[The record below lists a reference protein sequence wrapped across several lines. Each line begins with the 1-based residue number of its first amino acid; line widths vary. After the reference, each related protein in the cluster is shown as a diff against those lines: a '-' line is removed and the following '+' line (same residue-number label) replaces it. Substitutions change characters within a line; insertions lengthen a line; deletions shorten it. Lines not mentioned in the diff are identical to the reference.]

1 MGQREPL
8 RMAADGAGRAPPRRS
23 HPAPRWAAWR
33 TSRPAAW
40 RPPAQRRRLQPAL
53 LAAMPLV
60 PVCGDSCAAGMLH
73 SLHPAK
79 PPVEAAA
86 ASICC
91 RKCFSQ
97 LVANALPVPFVAL
110 QPGELAGRQHGYGRV
125 WWGGRAGRAPWTC
138 ATRRARGPWPR
149 AAWGQSPGRSAR
161 SGPGTTQTAPAPPP
175 RRVIRVFGAPAGRSG
190 PACDPAARDTLRAA
204 QGACGAAGGA
214 AAGLQVAVALLAQ
227 DVADQQLQ
235 LRARDDL
242 LRVQVEALE
251 EVLVRLAAAHPAP
264 RARAPGVSAP
274 PMCPAAR
281 PARLSAQG
289 VGAVQRRRA
298 DLLSIQAAGSSRA
311 VTGAHTPT
319 AVAPTRQPQ
328 AAAAPK
334 SHPAAP
340 RAHIS
345 RHMRLNCCQA
355 VTGAV

>member
-175 RRVIRVFGAPAGRSG
+175 RRGHSRVRRACRPQVLHVTPPPGTRCVLPREPAGLLGGLRRACRSLWPCLLRMSPTSSCSSERG
-190 PACDPAARDTLRAA
+190 MISCAYRLRHLRKSWYASRLRTLR
-204 QGACGAAGGA
+204 
-214 AAGLQVAVALLAQ
+214 
-227 DVADQQLQ
+227 
-235 LRARDDL
+235 
-242 LRVQVEALE
+242 
-251 EVLVRLAAAHPAP
+251 
-264 RARAPGVSAP
+264 RARAPLASAP
-274 PMCPAAR
+274 HR
-281 PARLSAQG
+281 SAQ
-289 VGAVQRRRA
+289 RRA
-298 DLLSIQAAGSSRA
+298 RRACQLRVLVPSSA
-311 VTGAHTPT
+311 D
-319 AVAPTRQPQ
+319 APTCFRHRRLAAPEQSQGRMRLQQSHPLASLEQPQ
-328 AAAAPK
+328 RPK
-334 SHPAAP
+334 TTQQPLG
-340 RAHIS
+340 R
-345 RHMRLNCCQA
+345 
-355 VTGAV
+355 T